1 MNQLHQLHKLHQLQR
16 QDAGKEIIEHV
27 VGAAIGRERGV
38 EHVAGSTRGRGKGN
52 GIEYIAGVARGM
64 GRGRGIAPVITAS
77 RGKGRPRKIP
87 LSDMGVERRTPLHEW
102 FKNPTSYTTHA
113 PPNPHVSSVYAPPN
127 PHASISKRLMIV
139 EMGVLI
145 AEMVSQHII
154 LGCQIV

>member
-1 MNQLHQLHKLHQLQR
+1 M

-38 EHVAGSTRGRGKGN
+38 EHVAGSIRGIGKGN
-52 GIEYIAGVARGM
+52 GIEYVAGVARGM
-64 GRGRGIAPVITAS
+64 ERGRGIAPVITAS

-113 PPNPHVSSVYAPPN
+113 PPNPHASSVYAPPNPPSSPVHAPPN